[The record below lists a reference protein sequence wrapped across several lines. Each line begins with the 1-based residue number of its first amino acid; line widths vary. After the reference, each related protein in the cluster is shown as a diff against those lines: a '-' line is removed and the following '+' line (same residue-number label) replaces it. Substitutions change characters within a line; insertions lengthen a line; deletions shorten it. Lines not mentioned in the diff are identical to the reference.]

1 MVSLVNI
8 GKDGKNRINRNNV
21 DKWSFSLIPVEA
33 LIDKERGCCFG
44 HISSKILNQ
53 YKFDPKNPK
62 GNYQQNCQ
70 GARHFFD
77 TEGEATR

>member
-1 MVSLVNI
+1 MANQVEVFYLENGTKSEV
-8 GKDGKNRINRNNV
+8 KNLINRNNV

-53 YKFDPKNPK
+53 YKFDPKNP
-62 GNYQQNCQ
+62 
-70 GARHFFD
+70 RLF
-77 TEGEATR
+77 